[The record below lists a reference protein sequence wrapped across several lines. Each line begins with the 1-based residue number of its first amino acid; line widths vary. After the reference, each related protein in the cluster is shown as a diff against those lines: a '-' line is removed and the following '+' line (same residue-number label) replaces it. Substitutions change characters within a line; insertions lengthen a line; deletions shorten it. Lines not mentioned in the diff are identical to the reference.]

1 MGGVWNAKSFVWKAR
16 RVNHQK
22 LGTDC
27 LQRGTVSSGKSMS
40 YLVLMLQMPS
50 SVCNDR

>member
-1 MGGVWNAKSFVWKAR
+1 MGGIWSAESFVWKAR

-27 LQRGTVSSGKSMS
+27 LQWDTVSSGKSMYYS
-40 YLVLMLQMPS
+40 VLMAS
-50 SVCNDR
+50 SVSNER

>member
-1 MGGVWNAKSFVWKAR
+1 MGGIWNAESFVWKAR

-27 LQRGTVSSGKSMS
+27 LQWSTVSSGKSV
-40 YLVLMLQMPS
+40 YCLVLTLEMPS
-50 SVCNDR
+50 SVSNDR